1 MQIHDFNPGITES
14 GLFWTIPISADTI
27 KVNFAAGKASF
38 QVSDVD
44 VEDYHDVV
52 NALMDGPEV
61 DAEVSW
67 NIRWSHPLGR
77 TKIRD
82 VENNFAGD
90 FVQNVAQLAWTGK
103 TDAATFVSDPEE
115 TSVNEFSLLAGV
127 RNQRRA
133 EMPGFSARFCF
144 SADLIWLSTPTQSFR
159 AASM

>member
-1 MQIHDFNPGITES
+1 
-14 GLFWTIPISADTI
+14 
-27 KVNFAAGKASF
+27 
-38 QVSDVD
+38 VSDVD

-115 TSVNEFSLLAGV
+115 TSVNEFSLLAHERNGV
-127 RNQRRA
+127 F
-133 EMPGFSARFCF
+133 FS
-144 SADLIWLSTPTQSFR
+144 
-159 AASM
+159 